1 VKGKFMQ
8 KIIRCECGFVVSGT
22 TDDELVKNAYGHIL
36 DAHPAMADGV
46 TGEDLLG
53 MAEIVA

>member
-1 VKGKFMQ
+1 M
-8 KIIRCECGFVVSGT
+8 
-22 TDDELVKNAYGHIL
+22 
-36 DAHPAMADGV
+36 DAVQGVLHVDPGAGREPDLRAMADGV

>member
-1 VKGKFMQ
+1 MQ
-8 KIIRCECGFVVSGT
+8 KIVRCECGFVVSGS
-22 TDDELVKNAYGHIL
+22 TDEELVENAFAHIL

-46 TGEDLLG
+46 KDEDLLG

>member
-1 VKGKFMQ
+1 MQ
-8 KIIRCECGFVVSGT
+8 KIIRCECGYVVSGS
-22 TDDELVKNAYGHIL
+22 TDDELVENAYAHIL